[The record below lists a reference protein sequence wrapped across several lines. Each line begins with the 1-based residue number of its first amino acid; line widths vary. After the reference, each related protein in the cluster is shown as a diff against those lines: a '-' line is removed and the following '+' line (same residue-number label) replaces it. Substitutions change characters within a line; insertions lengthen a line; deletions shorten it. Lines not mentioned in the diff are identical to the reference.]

1 MARSGYRGVGLQAVD
16 DKGRVAIPA
25 ALRATLEKNSGAPE
39 GSKEARVA
47 VLTSH
52 EKDPCLVAYDA
63 PFFDSLMERLEA
75 RELEFADDR
84 GGSDSN
90 IWREGVGVSE
100 DVAFDASGRFIV
112 PGMHAEHAG
121 IAKPGYAY
129 FLGVGKQIEI
139 WDPATL
145 LAHPTMP
152 EQIKKSCRYHCAEK
166 KVAL

>member
-1 MARSGYRGVGLQAVD
+1 MVD

-25 ALRATLEKNSGAPE
+25 ALRTTLEKNSGQPE

-63 PFFDSLMERLEA
+63 PYFDSLMERLEA
-75 RELEFADDR
+75 RELESGDGRDAD
-84 GGSDSN
+84 N

-100 DVAFDASGRFIV
+100 DVGFDASGRFIV
-112 PGMHAEHAG
+112 PGMHADHAG
-121 IAKPGYAY
+121 ISKPGYA
-129 FLGVGKQIEI
+129 FFFGVGKQIEI
-139 WDPATL
+139 WNPATL

-152 EQIKKSCRYHCAEK
+152 EQIKKACRYHLAEK
-166 KVAL
+166 KVTL

>member
-1 MARSGYRGVGLQAVD
+1 MVD

-25 ALRATLEKNSGAPE
+25 ALRATLEKNSGRPE
-39 GSKEARVA
+39 GTKDARVA

-63 PFFDSLMERLEA
+63 PFFEQLMDRLEA
-75 RELEFADDR
+75 RELEFTDER
-84 GGSDSN
+84 GGGDSN

-112 PGMHAEHAG
+112 PGMQAENAG
-121 IAKPGYAY
+121 IAKPGHAF

-152 EQIKKSCRYHCAEK
+152 EQIKQACRYHLNEK
-166 KVAL
+166 KVTL